1 MSPIRSEIDGDAFAA
16 VIDFCKPNPAA
27 AARTRVPFDTNARRD
42 SFSDGDVFMRLADF
56 HDYRSGGH
64 NNSTRQRGFRG
75 RTAKGK
81 SLTDVSGCEGGTR
94 KALKRCRV
102 FEDD

>member
-1 MSPIRSEIDGDAFAA
+1 
-16 VIDFCKPNPAA
+16 
-27 AARTRVPFDTNARRD
+27 
-42 SFSDGDVFMRLADF
+42 MRLADF
-56 HDYRSGGH
+56 QDYRSGGH